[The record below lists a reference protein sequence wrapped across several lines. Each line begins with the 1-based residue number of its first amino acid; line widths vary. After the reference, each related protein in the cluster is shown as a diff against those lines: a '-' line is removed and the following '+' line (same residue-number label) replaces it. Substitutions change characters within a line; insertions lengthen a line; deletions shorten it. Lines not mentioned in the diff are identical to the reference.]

1 MMKQKLSEMRT
12 RLDEL
17 DGRLLDLVG
26 ERLEVAREV
35 AKIKQESPL
44 EVLDARREEVV
55 LERIAALALER
66 GIDPFFAKRL
76 YSLLIEGSR
85 SLQESLI
92 TGLTGEEL
100 SIAYQGA
107 AGSYSWIAARK
118 FFGNRVENPHYR
130 GVNTFQEAAE
140 LVVKSEADC
149 AFLPLEN
156 TIAGSINEVYDLL
169 AGNELHMVGEEIL
182 PIEHVLLG
190 LPGSKLEAV
199 EVVYGHPVALQ
210 QCTRYLA
217 GLKGP
222 RVESYVDG
230 AEAARKV
237 AERGD
242 PTYAVIAPEE
252 AGLLYKLQVL
262 RRDISDSLRN
272 FTRFAVIARSPRH
285 VDGRFPAKTS
295 VMLELS
301 HQPGVL
307 ASILNLMQQKGINL
321 TKLESR
327 PQVNNPWLY
336 RFYLDFEGN
345 VESREVRQALEE
357 MREMT
362 VTLRVIGCYVDRGR
376 LESVKR

>member
-1 MMKQKLSEMRT
+1 MVKLKLSDMRT

-26 ERLEVAREV
+26 ERLSVAREV
-35 AKIKQESPL
+35 AQLKQESPL
-44 EVLDARREEVV
+44 EVLDARREGVV
-55 LERIAALALER
+55 LERIAALATER
-66 GIDPFFAKRL
+66 GIDPFFAKRF

-92 TGLTGEEL
+92 SGFGGAEL
-100 SIAYQGA
+100 RIAYQGA
-107 AGSYSWIAARK
+107 PGSYSWIAAGK
-118 FFGNRVENPHYR
+118 FFGDRVHQPSYH
-130 GVNTFQEAAE
+130 GANTFQEAAE
-140 LVVKSEADC
+140 QVVKGEADC

-190 LPGSKLEAV
+190 MSGAKAEELEV
-199 EVVYGHPVALQ
+199 ILGHPVALQ
-210 QCTRYLA
+210 QCARYLS
-217 GLKGP
+217 GVKGP

-230 AEAARKV
+230 AEAAEMI
-237 AERGD
+237 AEEKLMD
-242 PTYAVIAPEE
+242 HAVIAPEE
-252 AGLLYKLQVL
+252 AGLLYGLTVL
-262 RRDISDSLRN
+262 RRDISDTLNN

-307 ASILNLMQQKGINL
+307 ARVLNLMQAKGINL

-327 PQVNNPWLY
+327 PQIHTPWLY

-345 VESREVRQALEE
+345 IESREVRETLDV
-357 MREMT
+357 MREMV
-362 VTLRVIGCYVDRGR
+362 VTLRVIGCYVDRAR
-376 LESVKR
+376 LESVSK